1 MSNVF
6 NFGKCIELS
15 FKIIS
20 YIRNS
25 IMFKMIRH
33 PVFTEKMRFL
43 LERHNRYIFD
53 VSFILTK
60 LQCRLLLEKM
70 FFVGIFWIKICFL
83 PYIKFRSE
91 EIVRCIPK
99 FKRVIVSLVGGEKIM
114 FFLTFRNSN
123 FSLYEFSFCPF
134 EESWNPLCCI

>member
-1 MSNVF
+1 VSNVF

-25 IMFKMIRH
+25 IMSEMIKR
-33 PVFTEKMRFL
+33 PVFTEKTRFL
-43 LERHNRYIFD
+43 LERHNQYVFD
-53 VSFILTK
+53 VDPTLTK

-70 FFVGIFWIKICFL
+70 FSVKILRIKTHLLPHTKSRSGGAVG
-83 PYIKFRSE
+83 Y
-91 EIVRCIPK
+91 IPK
-99 FKRVIVSLVGGEKIM
+99 FKRVIVSLAEGEKITL
-114 FFLTFRNSN
+114 FLTFRNSN

-134 EESWNPLCCI
+134 EESWSPPCCI